1 MIIMVAN
8 TIHMEKWKMLDD
20 KSNDQMITIER
31 VICVSF
37 LEISLAKI
45 HKAVPCCLHS
55 IGLLKYQVG
64 RNGAWVDG
72 WHWHWPSDDNDDEN
86 NDDKE

>member
-8 TIHMEKWKMLDD
+8 TIHMDKWKMLDD

-45 HKAVPCCLHS
+45 HQAVPCCLHP
-55 IGLLKYQVG
+55 IGLLRMKSI
-64 RNGAWVDG
+64 
-72 WHWHWPSDDNDDEN
+72 SDS
-86 NDDKE
+86 